1 MRRALLNFE
10 APLWNNISISKDEK
24 SFIWVVHLGHKHHW
38 KISTLSRFKL
48 ELACVDL
55 IQENEMRPLN
65 PTVNFSPVYFIIKW
79 FKTGPDTCLNFLHV
93 QTYFDLV
100 WFCISRVFKG
110 HEMSIF
116 ESWYVV
122 FIFMDLQ
129 SFLRSIYELSRSFW
143 ALFKYSS
150 LLLLKPRQN
159 KKCQTFVEMHRFLN
173 PLFFVF

>member
-1 MRRALLNFE
+1 MKMTWHFAISAVLASTVFGPRLWPLSARRHSLA
-10 APLWNNISISKDEK
+10 
-24 SFIWVVHLGHKHHW
+24 
-38 KISTLSRFKL
+38 
-48 ELACVDL
+48 ACVDL

-93 QTYFDLV
+93 QTYFELV

-150 LLLLKPRQN
+150 LLL
-159 KKCQTFVEMHRFLN
+159 VI
-173 PLFFVF
+173 LFRANTVCF